1 MKPSFWIIVVVICSF
16 GWLLPQPASA
26 APASAAPAGAV
37 LNAGKNV
44 VLWVG
49 SKAAQGWRF
58 AKRHP
63 VATAGVGIVGV
74 TRISG
79 SNPFRGMA
87 EATGRWLSSA
97 IDVVR
102 MAVRDVEQ
110 KASLPMLTAGYSLMA
125 LFMLIA
131 VAMLGLN
138 WMLDGDIGDVIKG
151 GFELVLVFGLSAW
164 FIDAYDYI
172 FKDSLIGSFAALGG
186 NVAGNLND
194 PLAASVSSSSSL
206 GAGGS
211 IESSPLYTIA
221 SLIGQHMAVIWESGV
236 SLDPFAIGT
245 SVASVGAIFALGAA
259 LLLFFV
265 HYMFILVRVVI
276 AHIVAPIFIAC
287 LPLKQTRFLFEGWL
301 RYIIACGLALFML
314 HLMMA
319 VCSGIIGG
327 MPQPGANDPGTLDLA
342 TAVLAMILAFTMVKL
357 VQSCEN
363 LANEL
368 LSGRIGGWESR
379 GAGKFAAGA
388 AMGVAGATGA
398 AAKGG
403 WAAGESVVGG
413 INERIARGQQLRAEQ
428 EAAQNMARSMNAFG
442 PKSETP
448 GLPPPAAGRGGPEGQ
463 EFIME
468 GTPAWEQMKQQQAAQ
483 AKAAQGGGA
492 GAGSGTQSGQPSPE
506 AVRRAM
512 EQIEAGR
519 FVRDPQLGEDSTA
532 KFAKKRD
539 GSGYVRDDGMGRQM
553 HISNEDWRRG
563 DRGINPDTG
572 AKEYVRT
579 KQPKQPRRK

>member
-1 MKPSFWIIVVVICSF
+1 MKPSFWIIVLIICSM
-16 GWLLPQPASA
+16 GWLLPQPAEA
-26 APASAAPAGAV
+26 AGVGTAIGQ
-37 LNAGKNV
+37 GIK
-44 VLWVG
+44 WVG
-49 SKAAQGWRF
+49 SRAAQGGWRF

-63 VATAGVGIVGV
+63 VATGGAIAVGGLQI
-74 TRISG
+74 TG
-79 SNPFRGMA
+79 SNPFKGMA
-87 EATGRWLSSA
+87 EATGRWLAGA

-102 MAVRDVEQ
+102 TAVRDVEK
-110 KASLPMLTAGYSLMA
+110 KASRPMVTAGYSLMA

-186 NVAGNLND
+186 NIAGSLND
-194 PLAASVSSSSSL
+194 PLAASVSSSSSG

-245 SVASVGAIFALGAA
+245 SVASVGAIFALGTA

-403 WAAGESVVGG
+403 WAAGEAM
-413 INERIARGQQLRAEQ
+413 NERRARGQQLRAEQ

-463 EFIME
+463 EFIMKDS
-468 GTPAWEQMKQQQAAQ
+468 PAWEQMKQQQAAQ

-492 GAGSGTQSGQPSPE
+492 GAGSGSGAQSGPPSPE
-506 AVRRAM
+506 AIRRAM

-519 FVRDPQLGEDSTA
+519 FVKDPQLGEDSTA

-553 HISNEDWRRG
+553 HISNDAWRKGYRG
-563 DRGINPDTG
+563 TNPDTNVE
-572 AKEYVRT
+572 EYVRT